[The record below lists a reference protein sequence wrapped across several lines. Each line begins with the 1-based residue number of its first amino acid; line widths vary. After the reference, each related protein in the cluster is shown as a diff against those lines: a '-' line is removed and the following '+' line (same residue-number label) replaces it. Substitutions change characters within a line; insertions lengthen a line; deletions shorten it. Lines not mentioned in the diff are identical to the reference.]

1 MINQS
6 HLDGLKAM
14 GSLMYTMAEA
24 VDTKMQDFGKLIRDM
39 VVDLTNTFPE
49 LIESLDND
57 LRTIKEEHPNVPN
70 DCLVRVREYCQ
81 GVLPP
86 HFFDVLYQNAD
97 IFAEGSQANTVFLP
111 GIDFRVLWAEN
122 ITDRT
127 RETIWKYL
135 QLATL
140 SVATGLTDQHSF
152 GDTAK
157 LFEAIGEDEFKSK
170 LEETISNIHTMF
182 EQKEGDGAG
191 TGEPAMSASDLP
203 DPQAIHDHLTGMMN
217 GKLGALAREIA
228 EETARDMQVD
238 LENATTANDVFK
250 KLFKNPASLMKIVK
264 NVGSKLDDRLKS
276 GEIKESELLAEA
288 QELMQKMKDMPGAE
302 GLQGLL
308 GKMGM
313 GGGKLNTGA
322 MQAQLERQMK
332 LAQTKER
339 LRAKTGAKR
348 QAQPTLTPEELAE
361 AEAKA
366 AEAAESL
373 LKELGEGNY
382 VFSSGGGAQ
391 RSSRT
396 DKPGGEKNGKK
407 GKKKKKGK
415 K

>member
-1 MINQS
+1 
-6 HLDGLKAM
+6 
-14 GSLMYTMAEA
+14 MYIMAEA
-24 VDTKMQDFGKLIRDM
+24 TETKMQDFGKLIRDM
-39 VVDLTNTFPE
+39 VVDLTTTFPE
-49 LIESLDND
+49 LVEGLDPD
-57 LRTIKEEHPNVPN
+57 LKAIKDHSAEDADVEENVK
-70 DCLVRVREYCQ
+70 RVREYCQ
-81 GVLPP
+81 GVLPH
-86 HFFDVLYQNAD
+86 HFFDILYQNAE
-97 IFAEGSQANTVFLP
+97 IFGAESQANTTFLP
-111 GIDFRVLWAEN
+111 SIDFKVLWAEN
-122 ITDRT
+122 ISDQT

-182 EQKEGDGAG
+182 EEKAGSEGAG
-191 TGEPAMSASDLP
+191 TANGEPSMSASDLP

-288 QELMQKMKDMPGAE
+288 QELMKKMKDMPGAE

-313 GGGKLNTGA
+313 GGGKVNTGA
-322 MQAQLERQMK
+322 MQAQLERQLK

-348 QAQPTLTPEELAE
+348 EVQPTLSPEEMAA

-366 AEAAESL
+366 AEAAEAL

-391 RSSRT
+391 RSSKS
-396 DKPGGEKNGKK
+396 DKPSGAKK

>member
-1 MINQS
+1 
-6 HLDGLKAM
+6 
-14 GSLMYTMAEA
+14 MYIMAEA
-24 VDTKMQDFGKLIRDM
+24 VDSKIQDFGKLIRDM
-39 VVDLTNTFPE
+39 VVDLTTTFPE
-49 LIESLDND
+49 LVEGLDPDLAAVKDGSLESADVQENI
-57 LRTIKEEHPNVPN
+57 R
-70 DCLVRVREYCQ
+70 RVREYCQ

-97 IFAEGSQANTVFLP
+97 IFGQESEANAKFLP
-111 GIDFRVLWAEN
+111 GIDFKVLWAEN
-122 ITDRT
+122 ISDQT

-140 SVATGLTDQHSF
+140 SVASGLTDQHSF

-170 LEETISNIHTMF
+170 LEETIANIHTMF
-182 EQKEGDGAG
+182 EQKAGEEGEGAG
-191 TGEPAMSASDLP
+191 SGEPSMSASDLP

-322 MQAQLERQMK
+322 MKAQLERQMK

-348 QAQPTLTPEELAE
+348 EAQPTLSPEEKAA

-391 RSSRT
+391 RSSKT
-396 DKPGGEKNGKK
+396 DKPGGAKK